1 MVVACFHFHGPH
13 PFHPSHFFHG
23 PVVHVQTLTSVR
35 LYFSRTQEVP
45 SQQPSPTGRSWRLSS
60 SSPPPSFPS
69 SPSARNGVCTASTP
83 LAWRESMRELTHTLS
98 TSNNTSTTLIQ
109 FQFLIYLIPYP
120 SVHSPPSKIKTRDEG
135 QRERDCERETER
147 ACGIGFIT
155 QSSSIIIILLPI
167 TYYIYVIT
175 YLCKS
180 LYLHHSATPPYCTE
194 AKGGGCD
201 DDAMG
206 HVISEERKREDAP
219 NSTPAFRD
227 VHQGVKPIYLSIS
240 YRIS

>member
-155 QSSSIIIILLPI
+155 QGIIIIIIILLPI

-219 NSTPAFRD
+219 NSTPAFVMCIRA
-227 VHQGVKPIYLSIS
+227 
-240 YRIS
+240 